1 MPNHHSLHWLHLSDI
16 HFHKKTAW
24 SDSHARRK
32 LLEFLTRKFQDGK
45 LPKPQLIFCTGDIA
59 FGQTPDCPMTEQY
72 GPAKDF
78 FNQLLACCGLE
89 RKRLFVVPGNHDV
102 NRKKV
107 LAGQQHHLRAMAK
120 ASMRH
125 TQEISSRFD
134 SLSAEFT
141 ADMKRMEDYGVFTA
155 GYLPHLH
162 DPERHLYARQIDLSG
177 IKVGIAGFNSA
188 WSCYDNDDKGQMWLG
203 ADWQF
208 NHMNS
213 ALEGAD
219 LKIGLIHHPRDW
231 FNQAEIEIIKKRK
244 AHDFQ
249 FWLHGHSHNP
259 WLDPGQR
266 LIKLEAGAIGADT
279 DDQFGFNLV
288 SLDLQQ
294 GRGVAHLFEYK
305 NGWKAQTVADMAE
318 DGLWPFEHSVCA
330 TPVSSVA
337 VPDSVEAP
345 PLSVPDNLPTDEIP
359 KPPELFGRDKLISTL
374 TATLKEKPSIALY
387 GLSGNGKTT
396 LIKALHRQAA
406 FQGTVFV
413 DIHSSRQMTAGE
425 LFRRLLDALNNRRE
439 DPLPPSGTVEEQAQE
454 LKRLYPHAQN
464 AFVWIDGAHLLLESS
479 GWRNPEIRTLLTAL
493 SQAFPDWKWAYELSE
508 KPEEGSFGRDCA
520 IQEIPGLD
528 RAGLASLLAARA
540 PQAQKAEWTYSG
552 NNLRALYQWLGG
564 GQGGTAHTLAIEL
577 LATIAAEKKSS
588 PLAVYQNLRHEVI
601 ERLDEKLLSIIHDE
615 ILGNAEQR
623 LLKVLAL
630 YRNAIPQDHADYLE
644 DRLGIQ
650 DAWQN
655 LRRRG
660 LLPLDNN
667 KDHYLHGFIAS
678 WTRQRKLALKDAELS
693 PDYAGDIPA
702 EVADMHL
709 LIAHCWQRQIGRQ
722 KEQINFQRAN
732 ESFYH
737 LLCCNE
743 LGTIEEWIDHLAGKE
758 TGWSN
763 EALWAIYHRRRNAR
777 EPIERQQEVLQLLTN
792 IHPCEH
798 KAQRFL
804 GECLQKTLGDT
815 CNEALQAFEQALE
828 LSPRFPPYLAN
839 LGKLLLGRGKSGA
852 KEFLLRL
859 EEHLKAYPEAIDNH
873 VQSIQNR
880 CQQLV
885 EGTNEATLLRRQ
897 AIDNGS
903 KNPAFYNEEA
913 KYQLEE
919 CNNANEALRILDLA
933 SKRQCFN
940 DYSLTIRGTVL
951 EKLDRGAEASKLRM
965 SRIGVG
971 THDPV
976 LYAGEA
982 IYQLEKLNAPEEA
995 LRLLDL
1001 AVKRQCSNDYIEI
1014 IRGKVLEKLDRGAEA
1029 SELRMTKIGAGTRNP
1044 VPYADEATYQ
1054 LEKLNNPEEAL
1065 RLLDLADKRQCSSD
1079 YIDNIRGKVLE
1090 KLARGA
1096 EASKLRMTK
1105 IGAGTRDPVTYADE
1119 ATYQLEKRN
1128 DPEEALRL
1136 LDLACMYNCDDH
1148 VTVNIRRTALQRKN
1162 QH

>member
-1 MPNHHSLHWLHLSDI
+1 MPTHNQLHWLHLSDI

-32 LLEFLTRKFQDGK
+32 LLEFLTQKFRDGK

-59 FGQTPDCPMTEQY
+59 FGQTPDCPMPEQY
-72 GPAKDF
+72 QPAKDF
-78 FNQLLACCGLE
+78 FDQLLACCGLE
-89 RKRLFVVPGNHDV
+89 RERLFVVPGNHDV

-107 LAGQQHHLRAMAK
+107 LAGQQHHLRTMAK

-125 TQEISSRFD
+125 THEISSRFD

-155 GYLPHLH
+155 QYLPHLH
-162 DPERHLYARQIDLSG
+162 DPVRHLYARQIDLSG

-208 NHMNS
+208 NHMSS

-266 LIKLEAGAIGADT
+266 LIKLEAGAIGAET

-294 GRGVAHLFEYK
+294 GSGVAHLFEYK
-305 NGWKAQTVADMAE
+305 NGWKVQTVADMAP
-318 DGLWPFEHSVCA
+318 DGLWPFKHSVRA
-330 TPVSSVA
+330 APVSSVA
-337 VPDSVEAP
+337 VPGSVEAP
-345 PLSVPDNLPTDEIP
+345 PLSVPDNLPSDDIP
-359 KPPELFGRDKLISTL
+359 KPPELFGRDKLIATL

-413 DIHSSRQMTAGE
+413 DIHSSRQMTVGE
-425 LFRRLLDALNNRRE
+425 IFRRLLDALNNRRE
-439 DPLPPSGTVEEQAQE
+439 DPLPPSGSIEEQAQE
-454 LKRLYPHAQN
+454 LKRLYPHAQH
-464 AFVWIDGAHLLLESS
+464 AFIWIDGAHLLLESS

-493 SQAFPDWKWAYELSE
+493 SQAFPDWKWVYELSE

-520 IQEIPGLD
+520 LQEIPGLD

-540 PQAQKAEWTYSG
+540 PQEQRAEWTYTG

-577 LATIAAEKKSS
+577 LATIAAEKQSS

-601 ERLDEKLLSIIHDE
+601 ERLDEKLLGIIHDE
-615 ILGNAEQR
+615 ILGDAEHR

-644 DRLGIQ
+644 DCLGIQ

-678 WTRQRKLALKDAELS
+678 WTRQKKLALKDAELS
-693 PDYAGDIPA
+693 PDYAENIPV
-702 EVADMHL
+702 EVAKMHL
-709 LIAHCWQRQIGRQ
+709 LIAQCWQRQIGRQ

-743 LGTIEEWIDHLAGKE
+743 LGTIEEWVDHLTGKE

-763 EALWAIYHRRRNAR
+763 EALWTIYHRRRNAG
-777 EPIERQQEVLQLLTN
+777 ESIERQQEVLQLLTN
-792 IHPCEH
+792 LHPREH

-804 GECLQKTLGDT
+804 GECLQKTQGNT
-815 CNEALQAFEQALE
+815 CNEALQAFEKALE

-839 LGKLLLGRGKSGA
+839 LGKLLLGRGTRGA
-852 KEFLLRL
+852 EAFLARL
-859 EEHLKAYPEAIDNH
+859 EEHEKIYPDAVDNH

-880 CQQLV
+880 CQKLV
-885 EGTNEATLLRRQ
+885 GDPNEATLQRRQ
-897 AIDNGS
+897 AIKDGS

-913 KYQLEE
+913 KYQLEQ
-919 CNNANEALRILDLA
+919 CNDADEALRILDLA
-933 SKRQCFN
+933 NKSLCAT
-940 DYSLTIRGTVL
+940 DYS
-951 EKLDRGAEASKLRM
+951 EA
-965 SRIGVG
+965 
-971 THDPV
+971 
-976 LYAGEA
+976 
-982 IYQLEKLNAPEEA
+982 
-995 LRLLDL
+995 
-1001 AVKRQCSNDYIEI
+1001 
-1014 IRGKVLEKLDRGAEA
+1014 IRGKVLEKLKRGPEA
-1029 SELRMTKIGAGTRNP
+1029 SELRMAKIKAGIRNP
-1044 VPYADEATYQ
+1044 VFYADEATYQ
-1054 LEKLNNPEEAL
+1054 LEKLNDPEAAIHV
-1065 RLLDLADKRQCSSD
+1065 LDLAGMHEC
-1079 YIDNIRGKVLE
+1079 DN
-1090 KLARGA
+1090 
-1096 EASKLRMTK
+1096 
-1105 IGAGTRDPVTYADE
+1105 
-1119 ATYQLEKRN
+1119 
-1128 DPEEALRL
+1128 
-1136 LDLACMYNCDDH
+1136 H
-1148 VTVNIRRTALQRKN
+1148 VTQNIRRTVLLRRNQR
-1162 QH
+1162 

>member
-1 MPNHHSLHWLHLSDI
+1 MPNHRSLHWLHLSDI

-24 SDSHARRK
+24 ADSHARRK
-32 LLEFLTRKFQDGK
+32 LLEFLTRKFQANE

-59 FGQTPDCPMTEQY
+59 FGQTPDSPMPEQY
-72 GPAKDF
+72 QPAKDF
-78 FNQLLACCGLE
+78 FDQLLACCGLE
-89 RKRLFVVPGNHDV
+89 RERLFVVPGNHDV

-107 LAGQQHHLRAMAK
+107 LEGQQHHLRTMAK
-120 ASMRH
+120 TSMEYTR
-125 TQEISSRFD
+125 QISSRFD

-155 GYLPHLH
+155 QYLPHLH
-162 DPERHLYARQIDLSG
+162 DPVRHLYARQIDLSG

-208 NHMNS
+208 NHMSN

-259 WLDPGQR
+259 WLDPGQK
-266 LIKLEAGAIGADT
+266 LIKLEAGAIGAET

-294 GRGVAHLFEYK
+294 GSGVAHLFEFK
-305 NGWKAQTVADMAE
+305 NGWKTQTVADMAE
-318 DGLWPFEHSVCA
+318 DGRWHFKHSVCA
-330 TPVSSVA
+330 APVSSVT
-337 VPDSVEAP
+337 VSDSVEAA
-345 PLSVPDNLPTDEIP
+345 PLSVPDNLPSDDIP

-374 TATLKEKPSIALY
+374 TAMLKEKPSVALY

-413 DIHSSRQMTAGE
+413 DIHSSRQMTVGE

-464 AFVWIDGAHLLLESS
+464 AFVWIDGAHLLFEKSH
-479 GWRNPEIRTLLTAL
+479 WRNPEIRTLLAAL
-493 SQAFPDWKWAYELSE
+493 AQAFPDWKWVYELSE
-508 KPEEGSFGRDCA
+508 KPEEGSFGRDCV

-540 PQAQKAEWTYSG
+540 PQAQKSEWTYTG

-678 WTRQRKLALKDAELS
+678 WTRQKKLALKDAELT
-693 PDYAGDIPA
+693 PDYAEDIPA

-709 LIAHCWQRQIGRQ
+709 LIARCWQRQIGRQ

-743 LGTIEEWIDHLAGKE
+743 LGTIEEWAEHLTGKE

-763 EALWAIYHRRRNAR
+763 EALWVIYHRRRDAG
-777 EPIERQQEVLQLLTN
+777 ESIERQQEVLQLLTN
-792 IHPCEH
+792 IHPREH

-804 GECLQKTLGDT
+804 GECLQKTQGDT

-828 LSPRFPPYLAN
+828 LSPQFPPYLAN

-852 KEFLLRL
+852 EEFLARL
-859 EEHLKAYPEAIDNH
+859 EEHQKAYPEAINNH

-880 CQQLV
+880 CQKLV
-885 EGTNEATLLRRQ
+885 GDPNEATLQRRQ
-897 AIDNGS
+897 AIEDGS
-903 KNPAFYNEEA
+903 RNPAFYTEEA
-913 KYQLEE
+913 KYQLEQ
-919 CNNANEALRILDLA
+919 CNDADEALRLLDLAIKRQCSNDHSLAIRNKVLEHLDRGPEASAQRRQAINNGSKNPTFYNDEARYQLVQRNDANEALRLLDLA
-933 SKRQCFN
+933 SKRQCSN
-940 DYSLTIRGTVL
+940 DYSVSIRGTVL
-951 EKLDRGAEASKLRM
+951 EKLDRGPEASKSRM
-965 SRIGVG
+965 TRIEAG
-971 THDPV
+971 TRDPV
-976 LYAGEA
+976 LYADEA
-982 IYQLEKLNAPEEA
+982 IYQLEKL
-995 LRLLDL
+995 
-1001 AVKRQCSNDYIEI
+1001 
-1014 IRGKVLEKLDRGAEA
+1014 
-1029 SELRMTKIGAGTRNP
+1029 
-1044 VPYADEATYQ
+1044 
-1054 LEKLNNPEEAL
+1054 
-1065 RLLDLADKRQCSSD
+1065 
-1079 YIDNIRGKVLE
+1079 
-1090 KLARGA
+1090 
-1096 EASKLRMTK
+1096 
-1105 IGAGTRDPVTYADE
+1105 
-1119 ATYQLEKRN
+1119 N

-1136 LDLACMYNCDDH
+1136 LDLACMRDCNDH
-1148 VTVNIRRTALQRKN
+1148 VTQKIRRIALLRRNQR
-1162 QH
+1162 